1 MKGAL
6 SKFKIP
12 TILGLGII
20 TVGIISG
27 VVLTLQEQILT
38 SRASPDV
45 SAQNITLSNITE
57 SEVTIS
63 WQTSIPIP
71 SFITFGQTNPNEQV
85 VLDDRDTNPAPDDA
99 RPQAYATHYATIK
112 NLLPKT
118 TYQYKI
124 VTGKLS
130 SETDEFTTAV
140 PLAQQTG
147 FRPVIGSVLDGE
159 KPLDEGIAYLAIAGA
174 TALSAPVKPS
184 GNFLIPLS
192 QIRNSDLSDSFP
204 ITEDTTAK
212 LTVMSASGNVSA
224 LFKIMSYESLPP
236 LKLGQYIDL
245 TSEASPVPQTALSE
259 LDVYDLNEDGKINAA
274 DNAIILQNIGNPV
287 PYGTGPK
294 NEQSS
299 AAYKK
304 ADLNGDQTVDQ
315 KDLDLMAQQINQ

>member
-45 SAQNITLSNITE
+45 TPQNITLSNI
-57 SEVTIS
+57 SEDRVTVS

-85 VLDDRDTNPAPDDA
+85 VLDDRDTNPPDGA
-99 RPQAYATHYATIK
+99 EPQAYSTHYVTIK

-130 SETDEFTTAV
+130 SETDEFTTAI
-140 PLAQQTG
+140 PQSLQTG

-174 TALSAPVKPS
+174 TTLSAQVKPS

-192 QIRNSDLSDSFP
+192 QIRNSDLSESFP
-204 ITEDTTAK
+204 INKDTAAK
-212 LTVMSASGNVSA
+212 LTVMSASGSVSA

-236 LKLGQYIDL
+236 LRVGQYIDL
-245 TSEASPVPQTALSE
+245 TNEPISSPDTAISE
-259 LDVYDLNEDGKINAA
+259 LDTYDLNEDGKINAA
-274 DNAIILQNIGNPV
+274 DNAIILDMVKNFNKK
-287 PYGTGPK
+287 PK
-294 NEQSS
+294 NEQNS
-299 AAYKK
+299 AIYKK
-304 ADLNGDQTVDQ
+304 ADLNTDSVVDQ
-315 KDLDLMAQQINQ
+315 KDLDLMSEQINQ